1 MPASTLHRLQLP
13 NQLPTLLLGWDCL
26 LQLCMCLYQLMLGV
40 YQRLLCSLYQRGL
53 AAAVPL
59 LFGLYQRLL
68 HFLDQRFCCVNRIHS
83 IVFWLRLLN
92 KLDQSRMGVGAGW
105 CCRLHG

>member
-1 MPASTLHRLQLP
+1 MLHRLQLP

-26 LQLCMCLYQLMLGV
+26 LQLCLCLYQLLFGLHQLLFHV
-40 YQRLLCSLYQRGL
+40 SHQRCL

-68 HFLDQRFCCVNRIHS
+68 DVLYQRFY
-83 IVFWLRLLN
+83 
-92 KLDQSRMGVGAGW
+92 A
-105 CCRLHG
+105 